1 MNKEKPKE
9 GTLEVYKESFE
20 EEFLSQTEV
29 FYTAESTQFI
39 AMNTVADYMKKVE
52 TRLQEELSRVRSY
65 LHQSTENEVYFN
77 LYRRYTLLS
86 IYYRPYR
93 SVYEFYSLDRYNS
106 LSFLSFPFRSIS
118 IYD

>member
-1 MNKEKPKE
+1 MYIYILVSLGLNKEKPKE

-52 TRLQEELSRVRSY
+52 TRLQEELTRVRSY
-65 LHQSTENEVYFN
+65 LHQSTENEVYI
-77 LYRRYTLLS
+77 LIYSPEYTLF
-86 IYYRPYR
+86 
-93 SVYEFYSLDRYNS
+93 EYSRNT
-106 LSFLSFPFRSIS
+106 FPIALQTN
-118 IYD
+118 YWV